1 MQVFYKTG
9 VEVSRGEKSPHITSG
24 ALEWDVCQG
33 NRSSQSSQRNHDRSH
48 LQRAIDPTS
57 LPGPFLNV
65 MDLCYRC
72 PFCSGRKNPIPSTLL
87 SPFWCANQA
96 YWQIVLALNGVAR
109 QRLAT
114 ITVQRFDTII
124 LSPAAQKDIQAC
136 TKIGCLIY
144 CSGSCGASVALSC
157 RSRQKIQI
165 LLLYKILWNY
175 FSNYYKTKL
184 LFISRTSFKNHILK
198 IKLQHNTFSH
208 KSHKLWNKM

>member
-9 VEVSRGEKSPHITSG
+9 AEVSRGEKSSHITSG

-33 NRSSQSSQRNHDRSH
+33 HRSSHSSQRNHDRSH
-48 LQRAIDPTS
+48 LQRAIDQTS
-57 LPGPFLNV
+57 LPGLFLNV

-72 PFCSGRKNPIPSTLL
+72 PFCSERKNPIPSTLL
-87 SPFWCANQA
+87 SPFWCADQA
-96 YWQIVLALNGVAR
+96 YWQTVLALNDVAR

-124 LSPAAQKDIQAC
+124 ISPAAQKDIQAC

-144 CSGSCGASVALSC
+144 HTGNCGASVALSC
-157 RSRQKIQI
+157 RSRQKMQI
-165 LLLYKILWNY
+165 LLLDKILWNY

-184 LFISRTSFKNHILK
+184 LFISPTSSKNRVF
-198 IKLQHNTFSH
+198 IKPNYNTSLLFTQIP
-208 KSHKLWNKM
+208 

>member
-9 VEVSRGEKSPHITSG
+9 AEVSRGEKSSHITSG

-33 NRSSQSSQRNHDRSH
+33 HWSSHSSQRNHDRSH

-57 LPGPFLNV
+57 LPGLFLNV

-72 PFCSGRKNPIPSTLL
+72 PFCSERKNPIPSTLL
-87 SPFWCANQA
+87 SPFWCADQA
-96 YWQIVLALNGVAR
+96 YWQTVLALNDVAR

-124 LSPAAQKDIQAC
+124 ISPAAQKDIQAC

-144 CSGSCGASVALSC
+144 HTGNCGASVALSC
-157 RSRQKIQI
+157 RSRQKMQI
-165 LLLYKILWNY
+165 LLLDKILWNY

-184 LFISRTSFKNHILK
+184 LFISPTSSKNRVF
-198 IKLQHNTFSH
+198 IKPNYNTSLLFTQIP
-208 KSHKLWNKM
+208 